1 MRNEQGLNIVLAD
14 NDDEVKRVLDI
25 LQVTEAFPLS
35 QLPELCLRHPEAT
48 YYEVI
53 AEEARIHQLLQY
65 FHVRRGVIS
74 IKGKRTFAGFNVDWM
89 GKILAASDLDRAIK
103 AAQPEPPKI
112 PKPVL
117 VVSNDE
123 DREDPY
129 LALGYRR

>member
-35 QLPELCLRHPEAT
+35 QLPELCLRYPEAV
-48 YYEVI
+48 YYEVM

-65 FHVRRGVIS
+65 LHVRRGVIS
-74 IKGKRTFAGFNVDWM
+74 IKGKRSFVGFNVDWM
-89 GKILAASDLDRAIK
+89 GKVMAASDLDRAIK
-103 AAQPEPPKI
+103 ATQPEPPKL

>member
-35 QLPELCLRHPEAT
+35 QLPELCLRYPEAV
-48 YYEVI
+48 YYEVM
-53 AEEARIHQLLQY
+53 AEEARIHQLLQCLR
-65 FHVRRGVIS
+65 VRRGVIS
-74 IKGKRTFAGFNVDWM
+74 IKGKRSFVGFNVDWM
-89 GKILAASDLDRAIK
+89 GKILATSNLDRATK
-103 AAQPEPPKI
+103 DAQPEPPKL
-112 PKPVL
+112 PKPVM

-129 LALGYRR
+129 LTLGYRR

>member
-14 NDDEVKRVLDI
+14 NDNEVKRVLDI

-35 QLPELCLRHPEAT
+35 QLPELCLRQPEAV

-65 FHVRRGVIS
+65 LHVRRGVIS
-74 IKGKRTFAGFNVDWM
+74 IKGKRSFEGFNVDWM

-103 AAQPEPPKI
+103 DTQPEPPKL

-129 LALGYRR
+129 LDLGYRR

>member
-14 NDDEVKRVLDI
+14 NYDEVKRVLDI

-35 QLPELCLRHPEAT
+35 QLSELCLRHPETT

-65 FHVRRGVIS
+65 LHVRRGVIS
-74 IKGKRTFAGFNVDWM
+74 IKGKRSFEGFNVDWM
-89 GKILAASDLDRAIK
+89 GKILAASDLDRATK
-103 AAQPEPPKI
+103 ATQPEPPKI

-129 LALGYRR
+129 QALGYRR

>member
-1 MRNEQGLNIVLAD
+1 MRNVQGINIVLAD

-35 QLPELCLRHPEAT
+35 QLPELCLRYPEAV
-48 YYEVI
+48 YYEVM

-65 FHVRRGVIS
+65 LHVRRGVIS
-74 IKGKRTFAGFNVDWM
+74 IKGKRSFEGFNVDWM

-103 AAQPEPPKI
+103 AAQPEPPKL

-129 LALGYRR
+129 QTLGYRR

>member
-35 QLPELCLRHPEAT
+35 QLPELCLRYPEAV
-48 YYEVI
+48 YYEVM

-65 FHVRRGVIS
+65 LHVRRGVVS
-74 IKGKRTFAGFNVDWM
+74 IKGKRSFVGFNVDWM
-89 GKILAASDLDRAIK
+89 GKVMAASDLDRAIK
-103 AAQPEPPKI
+103 ATQPEPPKL

-117 VVSNDE
+117 MVSNDE
-123 DREDPY
+123 GREDPY